1 MSLSFG
7 ETFFQQACEDVLTKE
22 KFPVT
27 NAVRFLREQ
36 KVEFIERPY
45 RYEEKGGTEV
55 AAKALGV
62 DEHLTVKTLVMEDEK
77 KSPLIVLMHG
87 DKEVSTR
94 ELARVL
100 GVKSIT
106 PCSSETAFKHTG
118 YMVGGI
124 SPFGIK
130 KRLPVYVEETIL
142 SLPRILINAGRR
154 GLLCEMSPKDMVRVL
169 NPIAVRVA
177 R

>member
-1 MSLSFG
+1 LDQ
-7 ETFFQQACEDVLTKE
+7 EEKVLTKE

-27 NAVRFLREQ
+27 NAIRFLREHQ
-36 KVEFIERPY
+36 VEFIERPY

-55 AAKALGV
+55 AAQTLGV

-77 KSPLIVLMHG
+77 KFPIIVLMHG

-94 ELARVL
+94 ELARAL

-124 SPFGIK
+124 SPFGVK
-130 KRLPVYVEETIL
+130 KQLPVYVEETIL
-142 SLPRILINAGRR
+142 SLPWILINAGRR
-154 GLLCEMSPKDMVRVL
+154 GLLCEMSPKDLVRVL

>member
-1 MSLSFG
+1 M
-7 ETFFQQACEDVLTKE
+7 
-22 KFPVT
+22 
-27 NAVRFLREQ
+27 
-36 KVEFIERPY
+36 
-45 RYEEKGGTEV
+45 GGTEV

-77 KSPLIVLMHG
+77 KSPLIILMHG
-87 DKEVSTR
+87 DREVSTR
-94 ELARVL
+94 ELARAL

-124 SPFGIK
+124 SPFGTK
-130 KRLPVYVEETIL
+130 KQLPVYVEETIL
-142 SLPRILINAGRR
+142 SLPRIFINAGRR
-154 GLLCEMSPKDMVRVL
+154 GLLCEMSPEDLVRVL

>member
-1 MSLSFG
+1 M
-7 ETFFQQACEDVLTKE
+7 
-22 KFPVT
+22 
-27 NAVRFLREQ
+27 
-36 KVEFIERPY
+36 EFIERPY
-45 RYEEKGGTEV
+45 RYEEKGGTEI
-55 AAKALGV
+55 AAQALGV

-77 KSPLIVLMHG
+77 KNSIIILMHG

-106 PCSSETAFKHTG
+106 PCSSETALKHTG

-124 SPFGIK
+124 SPFGTK
-130 KRLPVYVEETIL
+130 KQLPVYVEETIL
-142 SLPRILINAGRR
+142 SLPRIFINGGRR
-154 GLLCEMSPKDMVRVL
+154 GLLCEMSPKDLVRVL
-169 NPIAVRVA
+169 NPTAVRVA